1 MLKRT
6 LTWALG
12 GAAVGF
18 IIWSLIGQGAVSV
31 LFGSLGGTFS
41 CREDVELALSKFV
54 RMQLYCAIAGAVLAP
69 LGAWL
74 LRRPKADPGAGAAGP
89 GPGTPE

>member
-18 IIWSLIGQGAVSV
+18 IIWSLIGQSAVSA
-31 LFGSLGGTFS
+31 LFSSLGGTFS
-41 CREDVELALSKFV
+41 CQADVEAALSKFV
-54 RMQLYCAIAGAVLAP
+54 RMQFYCALGGAVLAP

-74 LRRPKADPGAGAAGP
+74 LRRPKSGQPGAADPGAG
-89 GPGTPE
+89 TPE